1 MSTIDL
7 IIVVAYIAGCT
18 ILGARLGARA
28 KGLAGYFLGESDVP
42 AWAVM
47 VSIVATETSTATFL
61 SVPGLSYKAGG
72 DCTYLQLAFGYI
84 LGRIVVATV
93 LLPAYFKGTVFTAY
107 QLLDRR
113 FGGATRTAA
122 SLLFLV
128 ARTLGDGLRLF
139 LAAKALATL
148 TGWPIGRA
156 IVVMVVST
164 VVYTY
169 LGGMRAVIWTDVL
182 QFGLYLGG
190 AAIALAV
197 LAGKLPGGWGELWA
211 TAEASGKLRVID
223 PRWDPTRPYTI
234 WAGLIGGLALSM
246 ATHGADQSM
255 VQRYLS
261 ARSRGQAAGALV
273 VSGFVVLAQFALF
286 LFIGVALSVFFAD
299 FPTSSRPPRHD
310 EEFAAFIA
318 RDLPRGV
325 TGLVV
330 AAIFASAMGS
340 LSSALNASAATT
352 VNDLY
357 RPLMPKADERHLLRV
372 SKVMTAFWGLAKM
385 AVAFAAIGLKD
396 NVVEN
401 ALRVA
406 SFVLGPLLGLFL
418 LGLASRR
425 VGQRSALLGL
435 VVGIVAVSLTCF
447 RTPIA
452 WPWWSLIGS
461 TTVLVVGLLAH
472 GIGVLA
478 RKEFP

>member
-1 MSTIDL
+1 MSAVDL
-7 IIVVAYIAGCT
+7 AIVVAYIAGCT
-18 ILGARLGARA
+18 VLGARLGAKA
-28 KGLAGYFLGESDVP
+28 KGLSGYFLGESDVP

-93 LLPAYFKGTVFTAY
+93 LLPAYFQKTVLTAY

-139 LAAKALATL
+139 LAATALATL

-156 IVVMVVST
+156 IVVMVAST

-182 QFGLYLGG
+182 QFLLYLGG
-190 AAIALAV
+190 AAIALAI
-197 LAGKLPGGWGELWA
+197 LAGKLPGGWAELWA
-211 TAEASGKLRVID
+211 KAESSGKLRVID
-223 PRWDPTRPYTI
+223 LQWDIRRPFTL
-234 WAGLIGGLALSM
+234 WAGLIGGMALSM

-255 VQRYLS
+255 VQRYMS
-261 ARSRGQAAGALV
+261 ARSRGQAAGALI

-299 FPTSSRPPRHD
+299 VPTNQEPPRHD
-310 EEFAAFIA
+310 AAFATFIA
-318 RDLPRGV
+318 HELPSGV
-325 TGLVV
+325 KGLVV

-357 RPLMPKADERHLLRV
+357 RPLVPGADERHLLRV
-372 SKVMTAFWGLAKM
+372 SKVMTAFWGLAKL

-425 VGQRSALLGL
+425 AGQRAALLGL
-435 VVGIVAVSLTCF
+435 LAGIAAVTVTCF
-447 RTPIA
+447 LTPIA
-452 WPWWSLIGS
+452 WPWYALVGS
-461 TTVLVVGLLAH
+461 TTVLAVGLLAH
-472 GIGVLA
+472 GIGALS
-478 RKEFP
+478 PL

>member
-1 MSTIDL
+1 MSPIDL
-7 IIVVAYIAGCT
+7 AIVVAYIAGCT
-18 ILGARLGARA
+18 ILGARLGAKA
-28 KGLAGYFLGESDVP
+28 KGLSGYFLGESNVP

-47 VSIVATETSTATFL
+47 VSIVATETSNATFL
-61 SVPGLSYKAGG
+61 SVPGVSYRPGG

-93 LLPAYFKGTVFTAY
+93 LLPAYFEGTAFTAY

-113 FGGATRTAA
+113 FGAATRTAA

-128 ARTLGDGLRLF
+128 ARTLGDGLRLC
-139 LAAKALATL
+139 LAALVLATI
-148 TGWPIGRA
+148 THWPVGVS
-156 IVVMVVST
+156 IVAMVVST

-182 QFGLYLGG
+182 QVALYLGG

-197 LAGKLPGGWGELWA
+197 LAGRLPGGWEALWSQ
-211 TAEASGKLRVID
+211 AEGSGKLRVID
-223 PRWDPTRPYTI
+223 TQWSISRPYTL

-261 ARSRGQAAGALV
+261 ARSQRQAAGALIA
-273 VSGFVVLAQFALF
+273 SGFVVLAQFALF
-286 LFIGVALSVFFAD
+286 LFIGVALSVFFRSV
-299 FPTSSRPPRHD
+299 PTGLAPPRHD
-310 EEFAAFIA
+310 AAFATFIA
-318 RDLPRGV
+318 HELPRGV

-340 LSSALNASAATT
+340 LSSALNASAATA

-357 RPLMPKADERHLLRV
+357 RPLVPGADEAHLLRV
-372 SKVMTAFWGLAKM
+372 SKVMTTFWGLAKM
-385 AVAFAAIGLKD
+385 AVAFVALGLKD

-425 VGQRSALLGL
+425 AGQVAALSGL
-435 VVGIVAVSLTCF
+435 VTGIAAVSATCF
-447 RTPIA
+447 LSPVA
-452 WPWWSLIGS
+452 WPWWALIGA
-461 TTVLVVGLLAH
+461 TTVLVVGLAVDR
-472 GIGVLA
+472 IGA
-478 RKEFP
+478 RSLP